1 MIHYL
6 VQPKDWIFVK
16 GYGSLSFPKSI
27 NKSLGEKINKNVSS
41 KRSQKRLDHAK
52 QSTTDTIKTA
62 SKRRFI
68 KHQKQVVIW
77 FVITLLVTLQQKFQ
91 NFRLQ

>member
-16 GYGSLSFPKSI
+16 GYGFLFFPKSI
-27 NKSLGEKINKNVSS
+27 NKNIGEKINKNVSS

-68 KHQKQVVIW
+68 KQQKQQVIW
-77 FVITLLVTLQQKFQ
+77 FKIK
-91 NFRLQ
+91 